1 VLALDGSGNV
11 ITSGALALQDLHSGG
26 NDQQLHFSAT
36 AGGDRG
42 FGQWNQQ
49 TLQLYVAEAM
59 ECSSQ
64 YVLSFTLTN
73 GKDKSECSTISIDV
87 DLAEFSIQPMHADG
101 CALCLMG
108 VKDPQFSTFRVEQS
122 TARVRVASVLVWR
135 LCMCVC
141 ACA

>member
-1 VLALDGSGNV
+1 MALDNSGNV

-26 NDQQLHFSAT
+26 HEQHMHFSAT

-42 FGQWNQQ
+42 FGQWSQS

-64 YVLSFTLTN
+64 YVLSFTLIN
-73 GKDKSECSTISIDV
+73 GNNKSECTTIFIDV
-87 DLAEFSIQPMHADG
+87 DVAEFIRQPMHADG

-108 VKDPQFSTFRVEQS
+108 VQDPQFSTFHVEQS
-122 TARVRVASVLVWR
+122 TARVRVASVHVWR
-135 LCMCVC
+135 LCMCVR
-141 ACA
+141 ACAV